1 LSPGPEGG
9 FPESHTKEAIDF
21 PERTAMHASGNGDD
35 IDDEI
40 KDVDDARAGDV
51 VLDTEAEV
59 ACPHCGETIVMGLD
73 PGGGR
78 TQEYV
83 EDCQV
88 CCRPCRVRV
97 SYDETGAAEVWVEE
111 AQ

>member
-1 LSPGPEGG
+1 MFS
-9 FPESHTKEAIDF
+9 D
-21 PERTAMHASGNGDD
+21 GDD
-35 IDDEI
+35 DDEAGHI
-40 KDVDDARAGDV
+40 GPDALTNDV

-59 ACPHCGETIVMGLD
+59 ACPYGGERVVIGLD
-73 PGGGR
+73 PGGGA

-88 CCRPCRVRV
+88 CCRPCRVRLK
-97 SYDETGAAEVWVEE
+97 YDETGAAEVWVEE

>member
-1 LSPGPEGG
+1 M
-9 FPESHTKEAIDF
+9 
-21 PERTAMHASGNGDD
+21 ERDEDDD
-35 IDDEI
+35 IRDIDRGVLSS
-40 KDVDDARAGDV
+40 DP

-59 ACPHCGETIVMGLD
+59 SCPCCGERVVIALD
-73 PGGGR
+73 PGGGT

-88 CCRPCRVRV
+88 CCRPWRVRV
-97 SYDETGAAEVWVEE
+97 RYDETGAAEVSVEE

>member
-1 LSPGPEGG
+1 MLELRIMFTEHDGNDESDHAGPDSP
-9 FPESHTKEAIDF
+9 T
-21 PERTAMHASGNGDD
+21 
-35 IDDEI
+35 
-40 KDVDDARAGDV
+40 VDV

-59 ACPHCGETIVMGLD
+59 ACPYCGERIVIGLD
-73 PGGGR
+73 PGGGT

-88 CCRPCRVRV
+88 CCRPWRVRLR
-97 SYDETGAAEVWVEE
+97 YDETGTAEVLVEE